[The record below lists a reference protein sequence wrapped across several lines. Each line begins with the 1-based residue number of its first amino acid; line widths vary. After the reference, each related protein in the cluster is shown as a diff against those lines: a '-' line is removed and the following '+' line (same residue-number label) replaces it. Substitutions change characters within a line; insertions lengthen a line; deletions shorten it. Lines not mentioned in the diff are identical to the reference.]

1 MEVNNSCPVCKQTIE
16 VSWNFCPNC
25 GNTLRVKPLSTSI
38 TRQIGI
44 YALSFFLPPFGL
56 TYAFKYVKQ
65 NDTKTRI
72 IGIISIIITVL
83 SIALLLLTFKMFMDY
98 YSKILNSINTGSYP
112 F

>member
-1 MEVNNSCPVCKQTIE
+1 MEVNSSCSVCKQTIE

-56 TYAFKYVKQ
+56 GYAFKYIRQ
-65 NDTKTRI
+65 NDRKVRI
-72 IGIISIIITVL
+72 IGIISIILTIL
-83 SIALLLLTFKMFMDY
+83 STAALIISFKMFMDY
-98 YSKILNSINTGSYP
+98 YSKILNNINTGSYP